1 MPYKVDL
8 LGEYD
13 VNAIF
18 NVSDLFLFDIGQ
30 WFEKEYFLGE
40 REWCDPSNT
49 KRFIRGF
56 SWFSDKT

>member
-1 MPYKVDL
+1 MTMPYKVDL

-13 VNAIF
+13 VSAIF

-40 REWCDPSNT
+40 RE
-49 KRFIRGF
+49 
-56 SWFSDKT
+56 

>member
-1 MPYKVDL
+1 MTMPYKVNL

-13 VNAIF
+13 INAIF

-40 REWCDPSNT
+40 RE
-49 KRFIRGF
+49 
-56 SWFSDKT
+56 